1 MNVEL
6 GLLISRGCIR
16 LFYAQNGV
24 GFKPFEYDGANEVPL
39 YFYSEG
45 LNFEIGESAKSKFL
59 KGSPDG
65 FGDYFELIKNTDKT
79 FSYLDE
85 KTPFKQLLIKGVERV
100 LDAFLKE
107 ILLSPDK
114 SASLKDTLNIN
125 LVFSSDVKENEVLFV
140 GELFQD
146 DGYEM
151 IRLLYY
157 DYLLLNYFD
166 LERKIGAY
174 EGYILVGGID
184 GNLHLEFY
192 ASLSDKLPKL
202 SSIGIGL
209 ANDPRDKIIAQILF
223 DKAVLRTGAIYSK
236 AKGEQEVKRLVET
249 AKKHSSSD
257 KALFYVPVQLSDGSS
272 CKVRIKM
279 NTVNDI
285 LSYQADYTKDF
296 DLVVATEQKT
306 AMQNVDLQVIL
317 KKSISSEL
325 FKERLRRRYNN
336 VYQSEANELEVYN
349 LFRSM
354 PEIIAKGNFLHA
366 DKESSSPAGPPKG
379 PPKPPSSEQPTG
391 PPKSPPKPPT
401 VPPKVTASPVSKPP
415 KRVAAPPPPPPAPKV
430 KKVGVK
436 PSNPKPNLKTAAKS
450 SEPIKWDSTGKRIV
464 KTEAKSLKPSIN
476 TVSKPK
482 GKKPPPPPPPP
493 PRKK

>member
-6 GLLISRGCIR
+6 VLHISRGCIR

-79 FSYLDE
+79 FSYLGED
-85 KTPFKQLLIKGVERV
+85 TPFKHLLIKAVERV

-107 ILLSPDK
+107 ILLSSDK

-146 DGYEM
+146 DGYAM

-166 LERKIGAY
+166 LERKIGSFS
-174 EGYILVGGID
+174 GYVFVGGIGGD
-184 GNLHLEFY
+184 LYVDFY
-192 ASLSDKLPKL
+192 VSLKDKLPKV
-202 SSIGIGL
+202 SSIGKEL
-209 ANDPRDKIIAQILF
+209 ANDPRDQIIAQKLF
-223 DKAVLRTGAIYSK
+223 DAAVLRTGAVYSK
-236 AKGEQEVKRLVET
+236 AKGKKEVKLLIET
-249 AKKHSSSD
+249 AKMHSNSQR
-257 KALFYVPVQLSDGSS
+257 AQFYVPVRLSDGSS
-272 CKVRIKM
+272 CNVKIRM
-279 NTVNDI
+279 NQINDI
-285 LSYQADYTKDF
+285 LSYQSDYTKDF
-296 DLVVATEQKT
+296 DLVVATEQK
-306 AMQNVDLQVIL
+306 AAVRNMDLQVIL
-317 KKSISSEL
+317 KKSISSEI
-325 FKERLRRRYNN
+325 FKDRLRQHYNN

-349 LFRSM
+349 LFRSK
-354 PEIIAKGNFLHA
+354 PELIAEGDFLHTN
-366 DKESSSPAGPPKG
+366 KGSSSPTEQSKPASGPPKT
-379 PPKPPSSEQPTG
+379 PPIPPISE
-391 PPKSPPKPPT
+391 PPKSPQKPPSF
-401 VPPKVTASPVSKPP
+401 VPKVTATSGPKPP
-415 KRVAAPPPPPPAPKV
+415 KRVPPPPPPPPAPQR
-430 KKVGVK
+430 KKIGIETN
-436 PSNPKPNLKTAAKS
+436 SPKP
-450 SEPIKWDSTGKRIV
+450 I
-464 KTEAKSLKPSIN
+464 LKPTPNSSKPTIN
-476 TVSKPK
+476 AVSKK
-482 GKKPPPPPPPP
+482 NVKKPPPPPPPP